1 MPNRELAAQIVAMCW
16 DHDFLPQAG
25 PGCLMSGCNGGY
37 VYVPYDESREGLPL
51 DFQNRINELERWF
64 KNPANGSVLRK
75 MDKILEK
82 EVNEKCFW
90 EFLDGGNAS
99 RIDFHGKIKMLAR
112 YRLMQTGV
120 DIAPN
125 APWNPQ
131 FEFGIVDITEFG
143 NVKMKWNN
151 LDWNCTE
158 SQVVNLLENYS
169 KPLFDHAIVREGLL
183 KHLLTIHQPQD
194 AAEEAKILHKKLKS
208 QQTVTDEPGWLYLF
222 CNERDAATLLGG
234 RDWKTL
240 RKQPN
245 DIKLMKRECREQ
257 CQWPII
263 IRLSNLSH
271 YKLSDQ
277 AFNLQ
282 RRQMKYCQEV
292 KPAVLEGPQDAGGQC
307 FKRG

>member
-16 DHDFLPQAG
+16 DHDSLPQAG
-25 PGCLMSGCNGGY
+25 PGCLMPGFNGGY
-37 VYVPYDESREGLPL
+37 FYVPYDESREGLPL
-51 DFQNRINELERWF
+51 DLQDGINKLERWF
-64 KNPANGSVLRK
+64 KDPANGPIMRK
-75 MDKILEK
+75 MDKMLEK
-82 EVNEKCFW
+82 EVNKKCFW

-120 DIAPN
+120 DVAPN
-125 APWNPQ
+125 DPRNPQ
-131 FEFGIVDITEFG
+131 FEFGIVNITEFG

-169 KPLFDHAIVREGLL
+169 KPLFDYATVREGLL
-183 KHLLTIHQPQD
+183 KDLLIIHQPQD
-194 AAEEAKILHKKLKS
+194 AAEEAEILHKKLKS
-208 QQTVTDEPGWLYLF
+208 QQTIMDEPDWLYFF
-222 CNERDAATLLGG
+222 CNERDAATLLGE

-245 DIKLMKRECREQ
+245 DIKLMKRESREKSK
-257 CQWPII
+257 WPII
-263 IRLSNLSH
+263 IRPSKLSH
-271 YKLSDQ
+271 YNLCDQ
-277 AFNLQ
+277 VFNLQ
-282 RRQMKYCQEV
+282 RRQMEYCQEV
-292 KPAVLEGPQDAGGQC
+292 EPALLEGPQDAGEQC